1 MMSAQKTDGAF
12 SRRETRPNVLDN
24 ARAFRRGREPSLF
37 RYPKADEDK
46 LIPRRRKMF
55 GPARQGYI
63 KDTDGE
69 NVGKGMEIENRF

>member
-1 MMSAQKTDGAF
+1 MALLAGARLALMC
-12 SRRETRPNVLDN
+12 STTPEHLE
-24 ARAFRRGREPSLF
+24 RAEFVPLSCE
-37 RYPKADEDK
+37 ADEDK

-69 NVGKGMEIENRF
+69 NAGKGMEIENRF

>member
-1 MMSAQKTDGAF
+1 MALLAGARLALMC
-12 SRRETRPNVLDN
+12 STTPEHLG
-24 ARAFRRGREPSLF
+24 GREPSLF

-69 NVGKGMEIENRF
+69 NAGKGMEIENRF